1 MNRVVVL
8 GAGGAGK
15 TELANG
21 LAARTGLPVVHLDRL
36 FWKPGWQQG
45 PREDFRAAVDEAV
58 GGERWIIDGNFL
70 SAGDARFERAD
81 TAIFLDLPRTTCIA
95 RVLRRAVRDR
105 GSRRPD
111 LPEGCREGFDWDFLK
126 WIWHFGRDDRP
137 RILETLARF
146 RGDVVQLHSA
156 AEVQS
161 YLTSVT

>member
-1 MNRVVVL
+1 M
-8 GAGGAGK
+8 
-15 TELANG
+15 
-21 LAARTGLPVVHLDRL
+21 
-36 FWKPGWQQG
+36 
-45 PREDFRAAVDEAV
+45 DEAV

-70 SAGDARFERAD
+70 SAGRRALRAGGHD
-81 TAIFLDLPRTTCIA
+81 DLPRPAAHNLYRTRA
-95 RVLRRAVRDR
+95 FRRAVRDR

-137 RILETLARF
+137 RILETLGRF
-146 RGDVVQLHSA
+146 RGDVVQLRSA